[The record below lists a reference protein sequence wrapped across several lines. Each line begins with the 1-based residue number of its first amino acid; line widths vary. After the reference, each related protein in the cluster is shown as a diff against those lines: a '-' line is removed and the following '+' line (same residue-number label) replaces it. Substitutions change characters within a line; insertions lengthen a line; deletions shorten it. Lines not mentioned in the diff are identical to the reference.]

1 MQINEFVIYCL
12 YMTTAQLNKK
22 IENIVEQKILEFLG
36 DPDAGLELKKSL
48 VTELKKRMKN
58 KQKLTPMSVV
68 MRKYGLR

>member
-1 MQINEFVIYCL
+1 
-12 YMTTAQLNKK
+12 MTIAQLNKK

-36 DPDAGLELKKSL
+36 DPDAGLDLKQSF

-68 MRKYGLR
+68 MRKYGVS